1 MIYRRLRCPAL
12 TANESL
18 KKTALNHQGRYIEN
32 AMRRLFYFLLNNVR
46 EHLMLYLMLWLLLA
60 LLDIAWLYFN

>member
-1 MIYRRLRCPAL
+1 MICRRLRCPAL

-18 KKTALNHQGRYIEN
+18 KKTAPNHRGRYIEN
-32 AMRRLFYFLLNNVR
+32 TMRRLFYFLLNNVR